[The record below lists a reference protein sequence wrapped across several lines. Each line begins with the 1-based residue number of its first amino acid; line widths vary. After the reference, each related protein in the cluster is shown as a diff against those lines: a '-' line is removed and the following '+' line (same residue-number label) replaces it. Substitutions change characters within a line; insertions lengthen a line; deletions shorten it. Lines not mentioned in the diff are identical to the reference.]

1 MRDEDRGRLS
11 LFAPLRKGC
20 FFFGLL
26 KKRKKEI
33 EMTTKSKKRSAS
45 IRILSLAL
53 VILCL
58 FFAVSCVERKGAWEN
73 ATYTTDQT
81 FGEGS
86 KTVTV
91 TVTAEEQTI
100 TFTIRTDAETLEE
113 AMVENELVDGDES
126 TYGLYIKYVNGIR
139 ADYNLDGGYY
149 WGLTKDG
156 ESTDYGASSATLTD
170 GDVYGF
176 IRTK

>member
-1 MRDEDRGRLS
+1 
-11 LFAPLRKGC
+11 
-20 FFFGLL
+20 
-26 KKRKKEI
+26 
-33 EMTTKSKKRSAS
+33 MTTKSKKKSTS
-45 IRILSLAL
+45 VRILSLVLAL
-53 VILCL
+53 LCL
-58 FFAVSCVERKGAWEN
+58 FFAVSCAGNAWEN

-91 TVTAEEQTI
+91 TVTAEERTV
-100 TFTIRTDAETLEE
+100 TFTLLTDAETLEE
-113 AMVENELVDGDES
+113 AMVENELVEGDEGA
-126 TYGLYIKYVNGIR
+126 YGLYIKYVNGIR
-139 ADYNLDGGYY
+139 ADYTLDGGYY

-176 IRTK
+176 VRTK